1 MADNEGKLRLS
12 DQSVSYLNKLIRKDY
27 IVEQQLHKDRDFNRR
42 FYQSRTLSSSSS
54 IICNPLNQ
62 YGQNQPSDWK
72 YSFHSNT
79 SNIEDQLAR
88 DTANITQQQIIQIC
102 QGKTNHNPYTSN
114 TEQNV
119 TSHLVQEMNRT
130 AEGSNMYH
138 YSHVLISR
146 LATQQILNHAVKGN
160 EIEIMGILL
169 GVTLNHKFIITR
181 SFPLPVEGTET
192 RVNAQSESYEYMVQ
206 YVNEMIEN
214 GDIKTNERVVG
225 WYHSHPGYDCW
236 LSSID
241 MRTQDLN
248 QSFQDPYVA
257 IVVDPLKS
265 LQEKSIS
272 IGAFRTIRNIK
283 VGDDGSNEDY
293 ELSFYQLEMNVYD
306 SELNKCLDQL
316 KLSFKFDINEHNRK
330 NRMAY
335 ELTKSLVESMKQIQT
350 IGTMR
355 EELHLDS
362 TSGIMADNSN
372 RNILSCQNFRTSTTS
387 NTSRAHQNRDMTPL
401 NKSIDASSV
410 SLNSLSN
417 ISDVETMHNEI
428 DIDME
433 SVNSS
438 VHTGVETGIDI
449 DITSTVQQGV
459 FRSPHYNALLQQ
471 NMEQSGLEP
480 LILNRNGLVLPTS
493 TNTNI
498 HTNTSHRDSTSSF
511 LDTTAVAIE
520 KEHEFSSYMNIK
532 KTLLRLKMQEYKNLR
547 LYRDAFTL

>member
-1 MADNEGKLRLS
+1 MADDEWKLRLS

-27 IVEQQLHKDRDFNRR
+27 IVEQQLYKDRDFHRK

-54 IICNPLNQ
+54 LTSNPLNVYDQ
-62 YGQNQPSDWK
+62 TQPSDWN
-72 YSFHSNT
+72 YSFHDNT
-79 SNIEDQLAR
+79 STIEDQMAS
-88 DTANITQQQIIQIC
+88 DTNNITQQQVIKIC
-102 QGKTNHNPYTSN
+102 QGKTTLNPYTN
-114 TEQNV
+114 TSEQNA
-119 TSHLVQEMNRT
+119 SKQMGIDKAN
-130 AEGSNMYH
+130 SYY
-138 YSHVLISR
+138 YSQVHISR
-146 LATQQILNHAVKGN
+146 LATQQILNHAIKGN

-169 GVTLNHKFIITR
+169 GVTLNDKFIVTR
-181 SFPLPVEGTET
+181 TFQLPVEGTET

-206 YVNEMIEN
+206 YVNEMVEN
-214 GDIKTNERVVG
+214 GVISTNEKVVG

-265 LQEKSIS
+265 LQQKSIS

-283 VGDDGSNEDY
+283 MDDGESNEDY
-293 ELSFYQLEMNVYD
+293 ELSFYQLEMDIYD

-316 KLSFKFDINEHNRK
+316 KLSFKFDINEHYRK
-330 NRMAY
+330 NRMAN
-335 ELTKSLVESMKQIQT
+335 ELTQSLLESMKQIQT
-350 IGTMR
+350 INSAKG
-355 EELHLDS
+355 EISLDITGGIS
-362 TSGIMADNSN
+362 TGNSN
-372 RNILSCQNFRTSTTS
+372 KNILNCQNFRNNS
-387 NTSRAHQNRDMTPL
+387 NAQSSRTHHDIDMTSL
-401 NKSIDASSV
+401 NKSTCESSV

-417 ISDVETMHNEI
+417 ISDIETMHNET

-438 VHTGVETGIDI
+438 VHTGLETGTDT

-459 FRSPHYNALLQQ
+459 FRSPHYNAMLQH
-471 NMEQSGLEP
+471 NLEQSSIGP
-480 LILNRNGLVLPTS
+480 FMMNRNSSILPHS
-493 TNTNI
+493 NNTNI
-498 HTNTSHRDSTSSF
+498 QTSTSHLPSTSSH

-520 KEHEFSSYMNIK
+520 REHEFSSYMNIK